1 MYIFNQNL
9 RPLEKIRFELQKIYG
24 IGKCQSFMICDNLG
38 LSEKTLVKDV
48 SRSISIKLQRFV
60 QRELIVGAD
69 LKREIK
75 ENIQRHIVIG
85 SYKGFRHVQKL
96 PVRGQRTKSHFR
108 VNKKKSGMSG
118 GSSSAKKPT
127 KAAAL

>member
-24 IGKCQSFMICDNLG
+24 IGKCQSNMICDSLG

-48 SRSISIKLQRFV
+48 SRLTYIKLQRLI
-60 QRELIVGAD
+60 QRELIIGAD

-96 PVRGQRTKSHFR
+96 PVRGQRTKTNAKTR
-108 VNKKKSGMSG
+108 KKS
-118 GSSSAKKPT
+118 
-127 KAAAL
+127 LI